1 LSNDSTVAPKTPLIR
16 SPLSIVGMV
25 LTTISAVV
33 FLVVFFADLF
43 GMHTNPYIGIV
54 FFLVLPGIFV
64 FGLLLIPLGAW
75 LERRRRAAGR
85 AATEWPRLDL
95 NNPDHR
101 RAAVAIFALT
111 MVNIVIVSLA
121 AYRGVE
127 YMDSVQFCGQ
137 ACHSVMKPEA
147 TAHADGPHARVT
159 CVECHIGSGATWFAK
174 SKLSGT
180 RQLFAVSFH
189 TYSRPIPSPVE
200 NLRPARD
207 TCEQCHWPA
216 KFHGDKVQRIVEYA
230 DDEKNTE
237 SVTTLQVHVGGGV
250 ERGSAAQGI
259 HWHADV
265 ANEIDYISTDD
276 KRQVIPFVRVKDR
289 TGAVR
294 EYTALGVTPD
304 QLAKGERRRMDCMD
318 CHNRPSHQMAA
329 TPERAVNG
337 AMARRHPGGPAVRAA
352 RGGQTGQGELS
363 DRGRG
368 HRGDREGATRVL
380 SRLVSGRLHVA
391 PPGRRESG
399 GGRAA
404 GLQAQRVS
412 GNERAVRHLSEQRRP
427 HGLPGLLPLPRR
439 QPRDERRQEDQPG
452 LRHLPQDRV
461 VPPEAAGAPVSFP
474 ARAE

>member
-1 LSNDSTVAPKTPLIR
+1 MA
-16 SPLSIVGMV
+16 
-25 LTTISAVV
+25 
-33 FLVVFFADLF
+33 
-43 GMHTNPYIGIV
+43 
-54 FFLVLPGIFV
+54 
-64 FGLLLIPLGAW
+64 
-75 LERRRRAAGR
+75 
-85 AATEWPRLDL
+85 
-95 NNPDHR
+95 
-101 RAAVAIFALT
+101 
-111 MVNIVIVSLA
+111 NIVIVSLA

-159 CVECHIGSGATWFAK
+159 CVECHIGAGATWFAK

-189 TYSRPIPSPVE
+189 TYSRPIPSPVQ

-216 KFHGDKVQRIVEYA
+216 KFHGDKVQRIVEYG

-237 SVTTLQVHVGGGV
+237 SVTTLQIHVGGGT
-250 ERGSAAQGI
+250 ERAGAASGI

-276 KRQVIPFVRVKDR
+276 KRQVIPYVRVKDR

-294 EYTALGVTPD
+294 EYVAEGVTPD

-329 TPERAVNG
+329 TAERAVNA
-337 AMARRHPGGPAVRAA
+337 AMARADIPSSLPFVRREAVKSPE
-352 RGGQTGQGELS
+352 GELS

-368 HRGDREGATRVL
+368 DGSDREGVARLL
-380 SRLVSGRLHVA
+380 SRLVSGDLHVA
-391 PPGRRESG
+391 PAGRREG
-399 GGRAA
+399 GDGRAA
-404 GLQAQRVS
+404 GLPAQRVP
-412 GNERAVRHLSEQRRP
+412 GDERAVRHLSEQRRP
-427 HGLPGLLPLPRR
+427 HGFPRLLPLSRR
-439 QPRDERRQEDQPG
+439 QPQGEGREEDQPG
-452 LRHLPQDRV
+452 LRDLPQDRMCFLFGLKGV
-461 VPPEAAGAPVSFP
+461 TRVKVS
-474 ARAE
+474 R